1 MAETTINLSLIKSS
15 FINRNHPDTAY
26 PTSSGT
32 QYHLSSDESMLFGFQ
47 AFPSN
52 LRRNK
57 LIGSRLRIYDL
68 KGRDMMTY
76 QLKGNWTAGSVTWN
90 TKPTEGSTYAG
101 ATGPSSVSDYPLN
114 WEDRWVPESGKELPL
129 TTQIFLNG
137 TGLRVSAYAYSSFPQ
152 CDTYIR
158 TVLAGGGS
166 PYVEVTYDNAVIVK
180 SKVKATSY
188 PSGSSVSVLS
198 AQSFNWKLEKDGSD
212 YCMDETWTQA
222 SAKLYWK
229 AGSGSWNTINVS
241 GNTMSASIPANT
253 LPEATVISWYVQSTD
268 TDGTTTS
275 TETRTFTTGHST
287 ISPTSYPSGNS
298 VDNRYGQTFKWN
310 FGSGYA
316 QRSATLYW
324 KAGSGSWNSIN
335 ASGGT
340 MNVTVPAYTFPT
352 NSTITWYVSGTD
364 TLGYTSSSSTYTFTV
379 PAAAVSP
386 TSFPS
391 GSGISS
397 GSALSFLWEISGT
410 LGTYTQRSAVFYW
423 KVSTAGSYTGI
434 SISNSTKRVTV
445 AANTF
450 PTGKTIQW
458 YVSATDSS
466 GVTTSSAAKSFS
478 TAAPVLTPVT
488 YPSGN
493 SINFGQAISFSWKL
507 QAASGGDYQQASA
520 ILYWRTSTSD
530 PWSQLTV
537 SGNTKSITAPAYTFP
552 SNKTVSWY
560 LSATDFSGT
569 TVTSSEKTFK
579 TASPQITP
587 QSSPTSGYVNPR
599 NAVTFS
605 WYFTD
610 GTNSY
615 DQQSATLKWREQGAS
630 SWTSIAASGTTR
642 SVTVAANTFPI
653 LKNIEWMLTG
663 TDRGGTTSSTSV
675 YVFSTTAATAY
686 AVCQRPV
693 GRVEDGTKPIV
704 FTWTVRNADG
714 TEPTRVI
721 MKWKKTT
728 EAGTEWRTV
737 FDESEAIYTYTMAAS
752 TFPAGPIDWEIIAY
766 NIDDVA
772 GPASQAS
779 FVCVV
784 APDAPAGLS
793 ATSVPRTTIS
803 WQPTDQEAFEIEI
816 DGEIVREAYGPDVTE
831 WRKIEPLEDGVHTI
845 RVRIQ
850 GPYGLWS
857 EWAETTVSI
866 ENVPDGT
873 VSLTGEFH
881 VDGDLEWTYTGAG
894 DPEAVAVYRDGK
906 RIGSATGKTAFT
918 DRFVLGEH
926 VYRVEYWYADGN
938 YTRSNEITGKMSSE
952 TLRIA
957 EFNGGAWMCLKLSN
971 RSDRV
976 QNFSWSQ
983 LSAAHRITGSPWP
996 LLETGPYETLI
1007 GKYEC
1012 AFRSAECIRKFEQLR
1027 GKTVILKSRNGI
1039 VVIGGL
1045 MAMEKSVTEFYTTF
1059 SFSVQQN
1066 CWEDFVNDDA
1076 DD

>member
-1 MAETTINLSLIKSS
+1 MATYNLSMVKSS
-15 FINRNHPDTAY
+15 YVMMANPNTAY
-26 PTSSGT
+26 PTSAGT
-32 QYHLSSDESMLFGFQ
+32 NYIVSAAGKHLLFGFS
-47 AFPSN
+47 AFPSS
-52 LRRNK
+52 LKRK
-57 LIGSRLRIYDL
+57 RLVSARARLYVRPGVAWSTALVIQN
-68 KGRDMMTY
+68 T
-76 QLKGNWTAGSVTWN
+76 WTAGQVTYN
-90 TKPTEGSTYAG
+90 TEPSSAGGFGTIDGIPESQTYA
-101 ATGPSSVSDYPLN
+101 AEWQDAWTSPCSAANTRALVNNPSISLSSYRIDYSEDYKN
-114 WEDRWVPESGKELPL
+114 WLAR
-129 TTQIFLNG
+129 IN
-137 TGLRVSAYAYSSFPQ
+137 
-152 CDTYIR
+152 
-158 TVLAGGGS
+158 LAGGGT
-166 PYVEVTYDNAVIVK
+166 PYVEVTYDDVNVT
-180 SKVKATSY
+180 SKVTPTSY

-198 AQSFNWKLEKDGSD
+198 AQSFSWKLEKNGSD

-241 GNTMSASIPANT
+241 GSTMSASIPANT

-275 TETRTFTTGHST
+275 TETKTFTTGHST

-298 VDNRYGQTFKWN
+298 VDNRYGQTFKWS

-316 QRSATLYW
+316 QRSAILYW

-410 LGTYTQRSAVFYW
+410 LGTYTQRSAVFHW
-423 KVSTAGSYTGI
+423 KESTAGTYTNI
-434 SISNSTKRVTV
+434 NISNSTKRVTV

-458 YVSATDSS
+458 YVTATDSS
-466 GVTTSSAAKSFS
+466 GVSTDSAAKTFS
-478 TAAPVLTPVT
+478 TAAPSITLVT

-493 SINFGQAISFSWKL
+493 GINFGSAISFTWKL

-520 ILYWRTSTSD
+520 VLYWRTSTSD

-537 SGNTKSITAPAYTFP
+537 SGNTKSITAAAYTFP

-560 LSATDFSGT
+560 ITATDFSGT
-569 TVTSSEKTFK
+569 TASSSERTFK

-615 DQQSATLKWREQGAS
+615 DQQSATLKWREQGTS
-630 SWTSIAASGTTR
+630 NWTSVAASGTTR

-675 YVFSTTAATAY
+675 YVFSTTASTSY
-686 AVCQRPV
+686 AICQRPV
-693 GRVEDGTKPIV
+693 GRVEDGTKPII
-704 FTWTVRNADG
+704 FNWIVRNSDG

-721 MKWKKTT
+721 MKWKKST
-728 EAGTEWRTV
+728 EAATEWRTV

-752 TFPAGPIDWEIIAY
+752 TFPSGPIDWEIIAY
-766 NIDDVA
+766 NIDNVA
-772 GPASQAS
+772 GPANQAS

-784 APDAPAGLS
+784 APDPPAGLT
-793 ATSVPRTTIS
+793 ATSVPRTTIN
-803 WQPTDQEAFEIEI
+803 WQPTDQEAYEIEI
-816 DGEIVREAYGPDVTE
+816 DGEIVRSAYGPDVTE

-857 EWAETTVSI
+857 TWAETTVSI
-866 ENVPDGT
+866 ENVPDG
-873 VSLTGEFH
+873 SLTLTGTFL
-881 VDGDLEWTYTGAG
+881 VDGDLGWAYTGAG
-894 DPEAVAVYRDGK
+894 DPETVAIYRDGK
-906 RIGSATGKTAFT
+906 WIGSATGKTAFS

-926 VYRVEYWYADGN
+926 IYRVEYWYADGN
-938 YTRSNEITGKMSSE
+938 YTRSNSLMGKMSSDV
-952 TLRIA
+952 LRIA
-957 EFNGGAWMCLKLSN
+957 EFEGGPWMTLKLSTH
-971 RSDRV
+971 SDRV
-976 QNFSWSQ
+976 QSFSMSQ

-996 LLETGPYETLI
+996 LLETGPYETLV

-1012 AFRSAECIRKFEQLR
+1012 AFRTAECIRKFESMR
-1027 GKTVILKSRNGI
+1027 GKMVILKSRNGI
-1039 VVIGGL
+1039 VLIGGL
-1045 MAMEKSVTEFYTTF
+1045 VSMEKSVTEFYTTF

-1066 CWEDFVNDDA
+1066 FWEDFVNDDA